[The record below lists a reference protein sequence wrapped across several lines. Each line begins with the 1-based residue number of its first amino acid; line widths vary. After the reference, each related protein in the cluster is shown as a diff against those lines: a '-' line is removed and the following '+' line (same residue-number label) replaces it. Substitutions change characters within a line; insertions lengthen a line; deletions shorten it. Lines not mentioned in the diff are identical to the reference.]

1 MRCCLGWMERT
12 TFSPLTRP
20 FFQTEEH
27 IDKITVARD
36 NAANSVRGRGT
47 AALAR
52 LDQMHFEGSLSDEE
66 AEARPELYEA
76 LRNADESDIQ
86 RLLHDDD
93 GVRDVMEIEGDG
105 ERPWLGASCV
115 MSTRFL
121 GAEARTSRMGTSS
134 GRTLSSA

>member
-1 MRCCLGWMERT
+1 
-12 TFSPLTRP
+12 
-20 FFQTEEH
+20 
-27 IDKITVARD
+27 
-36 NAANSVRGRGT
+36 VRGRG
-47 AALAR
+47 AATLAR

-105 ERPWLGASCV
+105 ERPWLGRARRLLRHEY
-115 MSTRFL
+115 RF
-121 GAEARTSRMGTSS
+121 
-134 GRTLSSA
+134 